1 MLPPSLCVFFCKS
14 LISMLTKRLFVTP
27 RHMPVIYAGETG
39 PASLPPTPLPTY
51 THPALISANQT
62 VERPSH
68 SRTLSVATSG
78 SSELEAQG
86 SEECI
91 FTRL

>member
-1 MLPPSLCVFFCKS
+1 
-14 LISMLTKRLFVTP
+14 MLTKRLFVAP

-51 THPALISANQT
+51 THPALVSASQT
-62 VERPSH
+62 VEGIPQWNIVSSKPTR
-68 SRTLSVATSG
+68 G
-78 SSELEAQG
+78 SSEFEAQG
-86 SEECI
+86 SEERI